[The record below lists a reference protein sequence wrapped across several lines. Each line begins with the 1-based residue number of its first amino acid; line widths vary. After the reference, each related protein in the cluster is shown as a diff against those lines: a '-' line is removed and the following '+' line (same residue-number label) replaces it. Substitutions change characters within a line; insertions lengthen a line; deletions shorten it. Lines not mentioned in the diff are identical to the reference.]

1 MTNRQQDKQNL
12 AALERK
18 LLDER
23 KQKANLEQLLVSERK
38 AKKAEEA
45 IAARAV
51 ALATA
56 TRSVGHHRL
65 PNHRQVGGHCFAS
78 ELFVV
83 KFLLNFFT
91 FFMLKQTLATYT

>member
-23 KQKANLEQLLVSERK
+23 KQKSNLEQLLMSERK

-51 ALATA
+51 AMATA
-56 TRSVGHHRL
+56 TRSVGHRGL
-65 PNHRQVGGHCFAS
+65 PNH
-78 ELFVV
+78 
-83 KFLLNFFT
+83 
-91 FFMLKQTLATYT
+91 